1 MDTIKSITA
10 TLPAMLTDVLLG
22 NYRKRV
28 LSQLL
33 LHPDED
39 YHVREL
45 ARLTGTTAGS
55 LHKELSK
62 LAQAGLLLRKEQGN
76 QVRYQANRQCPVF
89 PELAGLLRKT
99 TGAAEVVAQALTP
112 LQPALALIFGSV
124 ASGTE
129 TAASDV
135 DLLVITERGFGEVV
149 RALYAA
155 QTELGREINP
165 VVYSPAEL
173 KNHVAEQDPFVLNLL
188 AGPQIFLKGTP
199 DDLSQLVGH
208 PAPASV

>member
-1 MDTIKSITA
+1 
-10 TLPAMLTDVLLG
+10 MLTDLLLG
-22 NYRKRV
+22 DYRKKV

-33 LHPDED
+33 LHPDDD

-45 ARLTGTTAGS
+45 ARLTDTAAGS

-62 LAQAGLLLRKEQGN
+62 LAAAGLLLRKEQGN

-99 TGAAEVVAQALTP
+99 SGAAEVLAQALEP
-112 LQPALALIFGSV
+112 LKPTLALIFGSV
-124 ASGTE
+124 ARGTE

-149 RALYAA
+149 RALHSA
-155 QTELGREINP
+155 QTSLGREINP
-165 VVYSPAEL
+165 VIYTPAEL
-173 KNHVAEQDPFVLNLL
+173 QAQVAEQAPFVKNLL
-188 AGPQIFLKGTP
+188 AGPHIFLNGTP

-208 PAPASV
+208 SAPASV